1 MDRQGR
7 YYSMTEKRWEK
18 FDEFMNVVRAFVRT
32 KKTIS
37 LDVTIEDGEIKSMGE
52 HVKRKLG
59 KDDEEKN

>member
-1 MDRQGR
+1 
-7 YYSMTEKRWEK
+7 MTEKRWEK